1 MKILSFDI
9 SSKTGWALLE
19 GDRAP
24 DAVPSILERGRVTVQ
39 DLGFESVI
47 AAGQYPWSF
56 IDVARAMAGQ
66 IVELTRKYEP
76 DHIVIEDTSESKNR
90 FAQKLLEWIH
100 FATLTAML
108 AAFGGLVAEKLT
120 YVQVGSW
127 RSTLDLRMS
136 KADKKN
142 NASVSAAKRAG
153 VSKASLGLKGKVT
166 KKHLA
171 LRFVEEKFK
180 LKLKVKDNDI
190 ADSICLGTAYLRG
203 ARPSEGLHGRS
214 DE

>member
-1 MKILSFDI
+1 MKILSLDI
-9 SSKTGWALLE
+9 SSKTGWTLLE
-19 GDRAP
+19 GEQAP
-24 DAVPSILERGRVTVQ
+24 AALPKILERGRITVQ

-47 AAGQYPWSF
+47 NAGQYPWSF
-56 IDVARAMAGQ
+56 IRVATAMAVAIMGLVLQ
-66 IVELTRKYEP
+66 FSP
-76 DHIVIEDTSESKNR
+76 DRIVIEDTSESKNR

-100 FATLTAML
+100 FAVLKELIANR
-108 AAFGGLVAEKLT
+108 VAVDSVI

-127 RSTLDLRMS
+127 RSTLDLRMT
-136 KADKKN
+136 KEDKKN
-142 NASVSAAKRAG
+142 NANVSLAKRTGA
-153 VSKASLGLKGKVT
+153 SKASLGLKGKVT

-171 LRFVEEKFK
+171 LRFVETNFG

-190 ADSICLGTAYLRG
+190 ADAICLGTAFLRG